1 MSLDVDIRK
10 KLNGFTLHTSFQTDG
25 SGMGIL
31 GASGCGKSMTLKCIA
46 GIVKPDWGRIVL
58 NGRVL
63 FDSEQ
68 KVNLTP
74 QKRRVGYLFQ
84 HYALFPNMTVY
95 QNIGS
100 GLQLP
105 KGPKQE
111 RIREMVKLL
120 DIVGLEDRYPAQLS
134 GGQQQRVALARILA
148 YEPDVLLLDEPFSA
162 LDFYLKEKLQI
173 ELLEVLRLY
182 QGEVLMVS
190 HSRDEIY
197 RFCENVI
204 IMDKGGC
211 ITQGDTKEL
220 FQNPVYLEAARLT
233 GCKNLSRAEAGAD
246 GTVTALDW
254 QGIVLKAEE
263 EPGKEIR
270 GVGIRA
276 HYFKPGY
283 GPVPG
288 GYNIIPVVNP
298 IVSEGPF
305 EINVVIDLNRAAS
318 ASDVQRSLS
327 DGKADSGIWW
337 KVDKEVWAAM
347 MEGQGMPA
355 YLTISP
361 SDVMLLQ

>member
-10 KLNGFTLHTSFQTDG
+10 KLNGFMLHTSFRTDG
-25 SGMGIL
+25 SDMGIL

-46 GIVKPDWGRIVL
+46 GIVKPDWGRITL

-63 FDSEQ
+63 FDSE
-68 KVNLTP
+68 KRINLTP

-100 GLQLP
+100 GLRLP
-105 KGPKQE
+105 KEQKEE

-120 DIVGLEDRYPAQLS
+120 DIGGLEERYPSQLS

-173 ELLEVLRLY
+173 QLLEVLHLY
-182 QGEVLMVS
+182 GGDVLMVS

-197 RFCENVI
+197 RFCKNVI

-211 ITQGDTKEL
+211 VTQGNTKEL

-233 GCKNLSRAEAGAD
+233 GCKNLSRAAAGPD

-254 QGIVLKAEE
+254 QGLVLKGEVP
-263 EPGKEIR
+263 PGEKVR

-283 GPVPG
+283 GEVPKG
-288 GYNIIPVVNP
+288 CNIIPVVEP

-305 EINVVIDLNRAAS
+305 EVNVVIHLNKVKQEPEAGGLEAIK
-318 ASDVQRSLS
+318 S
-327 DGKADSGIWW
+327 DGDIWW
-337 KVDKEVWAAM
+337 KVDKEVWADL
-347 MEGQGMPA
+347 MENQGMPT